1 MARKNIEAVSPSLD
15 DLDDDLLPAPA
26 ALEQPKP
33 KATRA
38 KSKKPAADTEPDT
51 DDELPE
57 PRSRR
62 RARPAPAEIDPLDE
76 EMPEREPIPFTNDEV
91 TRVEQI
97 MKNRLKK
104 APVFP
109 FPPEL
114 REEHKPYW
122 TELVN
127 SFPHDHFT
135 MGDVVAMKLYCRCA
149 HDIDRC
155 NELIVSE
162 GDVIHGPRGPMV
174 NPRVKV
180 RSTSETVLM
189 SILTKFRNQ
198 PASRA
203 NSENFQTR
211 QGKKNAEQAAD
222 DMVEGDEDD
231 LLGGR
236 AAAMEKR
243 AMSRGDSY
251 VN

>member
-1 MARKNIEAVSPSLD
+1 MAQKSIEESLD

-26 ALEQPKP
+26 ALEQPKA
-33 KATRA
+33 KTTRA
-38 KSKKPAADTEPDT
+38 KSKKPAAASSE

-62 RARPAPAEIDPLDE
+62 RARPAPAELDPLDE

-97 MKNRLKK
+97 MKRRLTK

-109 FPPEL
+109 HPEEL
-114 REEHKPYW
+114 SDKLKPYW

-127 SFPHDHFT
+127 SFPDDHFT
-135 MGDVVAMKLYCRCA
+135 AGDIVAMKLYCRCA
-149 HDIDRC
+149 HDIERC
-155 NELIVSE
+155 NALIEQE

-180 RSTSETVLM
+180 RSVSETVLLG
-189 SILTKFRNQ
+189 ILTKFRNQ

-222 DMVEGDEDD
+222 DLVESDD
-231 LLGGR
+231 DGLLGGR
-236 AAAMEKR
+236 ASMEKR